1 MQHMTDLK
9 RRWRRYARIGVPL
22 LLIALALYTG
32 FAFDICTG
40 VLYNTAFLGS
50 YGPPNEYLGAASLE
64 ERIISAD
71 AIVRVR
77 LLSVSQVVES
87 NGFHGKAAY
96 SRALKFD
103 FKVLE
108 YLKGSGGSDI
118 VAYAFDTDE
127 TYKSKLG
134 SWIFSDSD
142 FLDNRDTSWDD
153 KEAIVFLA
161 SNSASPS
168 SSGNKDT
175 YAIGVL
181 QFNGKDYYSISSRY
195 WNNWLPEDSAANSS
209 VAAGSG
215 TQRFLT
221 ADVPVNIEVI
231 GSSSQSGNSPN
242 MTLSALKARIAAIEQ
257 EVSAGDGTDAYKE
270 CVHAKY
276 VWAREMRF
284 RHDYI
289 MSVRPDLGWQEIEK
303 HNFASGLS
311 SGSDAFV
318 ENGAKFRAYG
328 VADGWEYWLTGKDK
342 DLFSYVHAG
351 IGKSVRPLP
360 AGDYEVYTHHR
371 LDEYALC
378 DAYPDLLKESDKMS
392 ITVTAPA
399 GTLHEA
405 FFDPVAIGEG
415 FGADATNG
423 ILKPASFTP
432 TGGSATTINGIGW
445 EAEKVKVRLSPHT
458 TLADKHIDFLA
469 LDASIAL
476 RLDFDDATV
485 VTEQDNI
492 KSLTWGVCKQPWKA
506 GDLLMLRIS
515 ESDGEAAGATS
526 DESCL
531 PATSTPTAT
540 PVPTTTPSQ

>member
-1 MQHMTDLK
+1 MQHRIKLNT
-9 RRWRRYARIGVPL
+9 RWRRYARIGVPL
-22 LLIALALYTG
+22 FLIVLALYTG
-32 FAFDICTG
+32 FALDICTAA
-40 VLYNTAFLGS
+40 LYNTPFLGS
-50 YGPPNEYLGAASLE
+50 YGPPDEYLGASSLE
-64 ERIISAD
+64 ERIIGAD
-71 AIVRVR
+71 AIARVQ
-77 LLSVSQVVES
+77 LSSVSQVVES

-118 VAYAFDTDE
+118 VAYAFDADE

-134 SWIFSDSD
+134 SWLFSDRE

-161 SNSASPS
+161 SNSASLS
-168 SSGNKDT
+168 SSGKKDT

-181 QFNGKDYYSISSRY
+181 RFNGKDYYSISSRY

-221 ADVPVNIEVI
+221 GGVPVNIEVV
-231 GSSSQSGNSPN
+231 GASGASGISPS
-242 MTLSALKARIAAIEQ
+242 MTLATLKARIADIEG
-257 EVSAGDGTDAYKE
+257 EVDAGDGSKEYKE

-276 VWAREMRF
+276 VWAREMRW
-284 RHDYI
+284 RQDYK
-289 MSVRPDLGWQEIEK
+289 MSVRPDLGRQSIEN
-303 HNFASGLS
+303 HDFNSGVS
-311 SGSDAFV
+311 RGSDAFI
-318 ENGAKFRAYG
+318 EANAKFRVYDQ
-328 VADGWEYWLTGKDK
+328 VLDGREYWLTGTDK
-342 DLFSYVHAG
+342 DLFNYVHPG

-360 AGDYEVYTHHR
+360 EGNYEVYAHER
-371 LDEYALC
+371 
-378 DAYPDLLKESDKMS
+378 LKELVLCNGYPEVMKTFKR
-392 ITVTAPA
+392 IFVTVTAPA

-405 FFDPVAIGEG
+405 FFDPVAIGAG

-423 ILKPASFTP
+423 VLKPASFTP
-432 TGGSATTINGIGW
+432 TGGSATTISGINW
-445 EAEKVKVRLSPHT
+445 EAEKVKIRLSPHT
-458 TLADKHIDFLA
+458 TLTDKHIDFLA

-485 VTEQDNI
+485 VTEQDNT

-515 ESDGEAAGATS
+515 ASPQNLTGVTNDASCGA
-526 DESCL
+526 
-531 PATSTPTAT
+531 PTPPKTE
-540 PVPTTTPSQ
+540 